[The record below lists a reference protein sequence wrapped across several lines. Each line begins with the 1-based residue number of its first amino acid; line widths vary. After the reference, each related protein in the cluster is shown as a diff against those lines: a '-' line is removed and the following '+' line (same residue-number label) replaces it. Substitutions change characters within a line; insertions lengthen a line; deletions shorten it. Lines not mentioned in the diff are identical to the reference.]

1 MSEKTPI
8 APRIDVSSQPANA
21 SMTPSVQEASSPSA
35 KASDAPK
42 ITVIVPLYNC
52 EKYVAECLQS
62 LQQQTLPDFEAICV
76 NDCSPDNSYLVAQGA
91 VAGDARFTFLSL
103 DENRGPGG
111 ARNVALDKARGKY
124 IVFLDSDDF
133 FVPEALQKIYERAEM
148 QQLDDMYFNAKS
160 FYESAAVHKRVKE
173 DFSHRPAFDGVA
185 TGRELFTFFQ
195 ERGEFWPQ
203 GAMRMVRR
211 GLLRKNGIRFRE
223 GIIHEDI
230 LFTFQ
235 TLVESQRSSFLN
247 EPIYMRRVREGS
259 VMGQRARSIRN
270 VQGHYV
276 CLTEMKRWMTQ
287 HAAELDQPFVAAMT
301 RQMYDWRM
309 VVGHDWSDAVSS
321 QDRAEWLSSLSP
333 EAQLDF
339 YLDVI
344 QPSAGLG
351 EYLNSK
357 TYRLGDA
364 ILSIPRAVRE
374 KLHEGR

>member
-1 MSEKTPI
+1 MSTKEAVDSKI
-8 APRIDVSSQPANA
+8 ID
-21 SMTPSVQEASSPSA
+21 
-35 KASDAPK
+35 PK
-42 ITVIVPLYNC
+42 ITVIIPLYNC
-52 EKYVAECLQS
+52 EKYVAECVRS
-62 LQQQTLPDFEAICV
+62 LRQQTFIDFEAICV
-76 NDCSPDNSYLVAQGA
+76 NDCSPDNSYMVAQEA
-91 VAGDARFTFLSL
+91 ARGDDRFAFFSL

-111 ARNVALDKARGKY
+111 ARNVALDRARGKY

-133 FVPEALQKIYERAEM
+133 FVSDALKKIYERAEA

-173 DFSHRPAFDGVA
+173 DFSHRPSFDGVA

-195 ERGEFWPQ
+195 QRGEFWPQ

-211 GLLRKNGIRFRE
+211 GLLEENGIRFRE
-223 GIIHEDI
+223 GIIHEDA

-235 TLVESQRSSFLN
+235 TLVASQRSTFLN
-247 EPIYMRRVREGS
+247 EPIYMRRVHEGS
-259 VMGQRARSIRN
+259 VMGQRTRSIRN

-276 CLTEMKRWMTQ
+276 CLTEMKRWMLE
-287 HAAELDQPFVAAMT
+287 HAVELDRPFVAAMT

-309 VVGHDWSDAVSS
+309 TMGRDWIEAVSP
-321 QDRAEWLSSLSP
+321 QERKAWLGSLSP
-333 EAQLDF
+333 QDRVDF

-344 QPSAGLG
+344 QPAAGLE

-357 TYRLGDA
+357 TYKLGDA
-364 ILSIPRAVRE
+364 ILSVPRAVRE

>member
-1 MSEKTPI
+1 MNAQS
-8 APRIDVSSQPANA
+8 APAV
-21 SMTPSVQEASSPSA
+21 ESPQ
-35 KASDAPK
+35 

-62 LQQQTLPDFEAICV
+62 LQKQTFANFEVICV
-76 NDCSPDNSYLVAQGA
+76 NDCSPDNSYAVAQQA
-91 VAGDARFTFLSL
+91 VAGDDRFSFFSL

-111 ARNVALDKARGKY
+111 ARNFALDRARGKY

-133 FVPEALQKIYERAEM
+133 FVPEALQKIFDRAET

-173 DFSHRPAFDGVA
+173 DFSHRPSFEGVA

-195 ERGEFWPQ
+195 QRGEFWPQ

-211 GLLRKNGIRFRE
+211 GLLEDNGIRFKE
-223 GIIHEDI
+223 GIIHEDA
-230 LFTFQ
+230 LFTFR
-235 TLVESQRSSFLN
+235 TLVVSQRSTFLN

-259 VMGQRARSIRN
+259 IMGQRSRSIRN

-276 CLTEMKRWMTQ
+276 CLTEMKRWMLQ
-287 HAAELDQPFVAAMT
+287 HASELDQEFVAAMT

-309 VVGHDWSDAVSS
+309 VTGRDWIDSVSLEER
-321 QDRAEWLSSLSP
+321 QRWLSSLTP
-333 EAQLDF
+333 EEQVEF
-339 YLDVI
+339 YLDII
-344 QPSAGLG
+344 QPSEGLD

-357 TYRLGDA
+357 TYKLGDA
-364 ILSIPRAVRE
+364 ILSVPRAVRD

>member
-1 MSEKTPI
+1 MNVKS
-8 APRIDVSSQPANA
+8 APAA
-21 SMTPSVQEASSPSA
+21 ESPQ
-35 KASDAPK
+35 

-62 LQQQTLPDFEAICV
+62 LQKQTFANFEVICV
-76 NDCSPDNSYLVAQGA
+76 NDCSPDNSHAVAQEA
-91 VAGDARFTFLSL
+91 AAGDDRFAFFSL

-111 ARNVALDKARGKY
+111 ARNFALDRAHGKY

-133 FVPEALQKIYERAEM
+133 FVSEALQKIFDRAET

-173 DFSHRPAFDGVA
+173 DFSHRPSFEGVA

-195 ERGEFWPQ
+195 QRGEFWPQ

-211 GLLRKNGIRFRE
+211 GLLEDNGIRFKE
-223 GIIHEDI
+223 GIIHEDA

-235 TLVESQRSSFLN
+235 TLVVSQRSTFLN

-259 VMGQRARSIRN
+259 IMGQRSRSIRN

-276 CLTEMKRWMTQ
+276 CLAEMKCWMLQ
-287 HAAELDQPFVAAMT
+287 HASELDREFVAAMT

-309 VVGHDWSDAVSS
+309 VAGRDWIESVSPEE
-321 QDRAEWLSSLSP
+321 RERWLSSLTP
-333 EAQLDF
+333 EDQVEF
-339 YLDVI
+339 YLDII
-344 QPSAGLG
+344 QPSEGLD

-357 TYRLGDA
+357 TYKLGDA
-364 ILSIPRAVRE
+364 ILSVPRAVRD

>member
-1 MSEKTPI
+1 MNAQS
-8 APRIDVSSQPANA
+8 APAA
-21 SMTPSVQEASSPSA
+21 ESPQ
-35 KASDAPK
+35 

-62 LQQQTLPDFEAICV
+62 LQKQTFANFEVICV
-76 NDCSPDNSYLVAQGA
+76 NDCSPDNSYAVAQQA
-91 VAGDARFTFLSL
+91 VAGDGRFSFFSL

-111 ARNVALDKARGKY
+111 ARNFALDRARGKY

-133 FVPEALQKIYERAEM
+133 FVPEALQKIFDRAET

-173 DFSHRPAFDGVA
+173 DFSHRPSFDGVA

-195 ERGEFWPQ
+195 QRGEFWPQ

-211 GLLRKNGIRFRE
+211 GLLEDNGIRFKE
-223 GIIHEDI
+223 GIIHEDA

-235 TLVESQRSSFLN
+235 TLVVSQRSTFLN

-259 VMGQRARSIRN
+259 IMGQRSRSIRN

-276 CLTEMKRWMTQ
+276 CLTEMKRWMLQ
-287 HAAELDQPFVAAMT
+287 HASELDREFVAAMT

-309 VVGHDWSDAVSS
+309 VTGRDWIEAVSPEER
-321 QDRAEWLSSLSP
+321 QRWLSSLTP
-333 EAQLDF
+333 EERVEF
-339 YLDVI
+339 YLDII
-344 QPSAGLG
+344 QPSEGLD

-357 TYRLGDA
+357 TYKLGDT
-364 ILSIPRAVRE
+364 ILSVPRAVRD